1 MSAKQVSLQY
11 DQNRLA
17 KWLRFQ
23 CQGGTKSKVYI
34 VDHPFWQKVANNISS
49 GWFVSQQN
57 WQLGFNDYS
66 HSCFDVC
73 RFSKIVMTRPWHCN
87 NTSIVQI
94 LYHLYSVILHMSCV
108 QIYSKVLKK
117 KCIHFVRDKNCH
129 VKMKFAIR
137 RQKINNSNNNNISSI
152 NKGFKKLTFSGEHLI
167 ILFVHVVVV
176 VATVADVVVAIA
188 VVVATKGNIQSNLP
202 IEKTFETGA

>member
-1 MSAKQVSLQY
+1 
-11 DQNRLA
+11 
-17 KWLRFQ
+17 
-23 CQGGTKSKVYI
+23 
-34 VDHPFWQKVANNISS
+34 
-49 GWFVSQQN
+49 
-57 WQLGFNDYS
+57 
-66 HSCFDVC
+66 
-73 RFSKIVMTRPWHCN
+73 
-87 NTSIVQI
+87 
-94 LYHLYSVILHMSCV
+94 
-108 QIYSKVLKK
+108 
-117 KCIHFVRDKNCH
+117 
-129 VKMKFAIR
+129 MKFAIR